1 MEKKNLAPVW
11 SFASVLVTAFFLLA
25 DLFVMAVKPKA
36 IALLIVFSVLSLA
49 GMAVTLFLR
58 EKQKE
63 RDRKEMDERFE
74 HIFKTEKAM
83 FLLIKK
89 TEDQFSSLDRKLEDS
104 IEEVIKTQK
113 AAAKVM
119 VSRSRENAD
128 AIMNSNDKVMERFL
142 DYEEKL
148 DQNNELIGT
157 QKTSMEEN
165 LGKIVDKQTEI
176 ADSVD
181 NIAASMKK
189 EMEQLAA
196 QLESSIKTMTE
207 QAAAPSMASFGIH
220 EPEYRVHV
228 GESTEPETSGA
239 NEFTAVPETMPEPE
253 PEPLPEL
260 DASEPLPDIDVS
272 EPLPDLD
279 ASEPLPD
286 LDVSEP
292 LSELDAS
299 EPLPELDASEPL
311 PDLDASEPLPDLDVS
326 EPLPELDAEP
336 EKSPFDDTGLFDD
349 GLNFDGIEGFG
360 DELKAVNEELHPEQ
374 AQSEELPDLGSGV
387 EDFPSLDD
395 GVGDLSGFD
404 DGIGVFPTVD
414 DGTEEPPVV
423 DEEIINGEPV
433 IEDILPEQKEPEP
446 KPPAPDLSDPNKLM
460 TPDEI
465 AALIANM

>member
-1 MEKKNLAPVW
+1 MEKKNPAPIW
-11 SFASVLVTAFFLLA
+11 SFVSVLATVFFLLA
-25 DLFVMAVKPKA
+25 DLFVTAVKPRS
-36 IALLIVFSVLSLA
+36 IVLLTVFSVLTMA

-74 HIFKTEKAM
+74 YIFKTEKAM

-89 TEDQFSSLDRKLEDS
+89 TEDQFSSLDRKIEDS

-113 AAAKVM
+113 AAAKIM
-119 VSRSRENAD
+119 VNRSRENAD

-148 DQNNELIGT
+148 DQNNELIGA
-157 QKTSMEEN
+157 QKASAEEN
-165 LGKIVDKQTEI
+165 FGKIVEKQTEI
-176 ADSVD
+176 AASVD
-181 NIAASMKK
+181 NLLDSVKK
-189 EMEQLAA
+189 EIEQLADR
-196 QLESSIKTMTE
+196 LESSIQTVAE
-207 QAAAPSMASFGIH
+207 HEAAPSMDSFGIH
-220 EPEYRVHV
+220 EPEYRVQV
-228 GESTEPETSGA
+228 DTAADANTSAA
-239 NEFTAVPETMPEPE
+239 NEFMAVPETTPEPEPQPE

-260 DASEPLPDIDVS
+260 DMP
-272 EPLPDLD
+272 
-279 ASEPLPD
+279 
-286 LDVSEP
+286 
-292 LSELDAS
+292 

-311 PDLDASEPLPDLDVS
+311 PDLDMP
-326 EPLPELDAEP
+326 EPLPELNAEP
-336 EKSPFDDTGLFDD
+336 EKSPLDDIGLFDD
-349 GLNFDGIEGFG
+349 GLNLNFDGIEGFG

-374 AQSEELPDLGSGV
+374 AQEEEVPDLSSGM

-395 GVGDLSGFD
+395 GVSGLSGFD

-414 DGTEEPPVV
+414 DGTEAPPVV

>member
-1 MEKKNLAPVW
+1 MEKKNPAPIW
-11 SFASVLVTAFFLLA
+11 SFVSVLATVFFLLA
-25 DLFVMAVKPKA
+25 DLFVTAVKPRS
-36 IALLIVFSVLSLA
+36 IVLLTVFSVLTMA

-74 HIFKTEKAM
+74 YIFKTEKAM

-113 AAAKVM
+113 AAAKIM
-119 VSRSRENAD
+119 VNRSRENAD

-148 DQNNELIGT
+148 DQNNELIGA
-157 QKTSMEEN
+157 QKASAEEN
-165 LGKIVDKQTEI
+165 FGKIVEKQTEI
-176 ADSVD
+176 AASVD
-181 NIAASMKK
+181 NLLDSVKK
-189 EMEQLAA
+189 EIEQLADR
-196 QLESSIKTMTE
+196 LESSIQTVAE
-207 QAAAPSMASFGIH
+207 HEAAPSMDSFGIH
-220 EPEYRVHV
+220 EPDYRVQV
-228 GESTEPETSGA
+228 GDAADTKASAA
-239 NEFTAVPETMPEPE
+239 NEFMAVPETTPEPEPQPE

-260 DASEPLPDIDVS
+260 DASEPLP
-272 EPLPDLD
+272 
-279 ASEPLPD
+279 
-286 LDVSEP
+286 
-292 LSELDAS
+292 ELDMP

-311 PDLDASEPLPDLDVS
+311 PELDMP
-326 EPLPELDAEP
+326 EPLPELDAES
-336 EKSPFDDTGLFDD
+336 EKSPLDDIGLFDD
-349 GLNFDGIEGFG
+349 GLNLNFDGIEGFG

-374 AQSEELPDLGSGV
+374 AQAEEVPDLSSGM

-395 GVGDLSGFD
+395 GVSDLSGFD

-414 DGTEEPPVV
+414 DGTEAPPVV

>member
-1 MEKKNLAPVW
+1 MEKKNPAPIWSIVSILATV
-11 SFASVLVTAFFLLA
+11 FFLLA
-25 DLFVMAVKPKA
+25 DLFVTAVKPRA
-36 IALLIVFSVLSLA
+36 IVLLTVFSVLTMA

-74 HIFKTEKAM
+74 YIFKTEKAM

-113 AAAKVM
+113 AAAKIM
-119 VSRSRENAD
+119 VNRSRENAD

-148 DQNNELIGT
+148 DQNNELIGA
-157 QKTSMEEN
+157 QKASAEDN
-165 LGKIVDKQTEI
+165 FGKIVKKQTEI
-176 ADSVD
+176 AASVD
-181 NIAASMKK
+181 NLLDSVKK
-189 EMEQLAA
+189 EIEQLADR
-196 QLESSIKTMTE
+196 LESSIQTVAE
-207 QAAAPSMASFGIH
+207 HEVAPSMDSFGIH
-220 EPEYRVHV
+220 EPEYRVQV
-228 GESTEPETSGA
+228 DTAADANTSAA
-239 NEFTAVPETMPEPE
+239 NEFMAVPETMPEPEPQPE

-260 DASEPLPDIDVS
+260 DASEPLP
-272 EPLPDLD
+272 
-279 ASEPLPD
+279 
-286 LDVSEP
+286 
-292 LSELDAS
+292 ELDMP

-311 PDLDASEPLPDLDVS
+311 PDLDASEPLPDLDMP
-326 EPLPELDAEP
+326 EPLPELNAEP
-336 EKSPFDDTGLFDD
+336 EKSPLDDIGLFDD
-349 GLNFDGIEGFG
+349 GLNLNFDGIEGFG

-374 AQSEELPDLGSGV
+374 AQAEEVPDLSSGM
-387 EDFPSLDD
+387 EDFPTLDD
-395 GVGDLSGFD
+395 GVSDLSGFD

-414 DGTEEPPVV
+414 DGTEAPPVV

>member
-1 MEKKNLAPVW
+1 MEKKNPAPIWSIVSILATV
-11 SFASVLVTAFFLLA
+11 FFLLA
-25 DLFVMAVKPKA
+25 DLFVTAVKPRA
-36 IALLIVFSVLSLA
+36 IVLLTVFSVLTMA

-74 HIFKTEKAM
+74 YIFKTEKAM

-113 AAAKVM
+113 AAAKIM
-119 VSRSRENAD
+119 VNRSRENAD

-148 DQNNELIGT
+148 DQNNELIGA
-157 QKTSMEEN
+157 QKASAEEN
-165 LGKIVDKQTEI
+165 FGKIVEKQTEI
-176 ADSVD
+176 AASVD
-181 NIAASMKK
+181 NLLDSVKK
-189 EMEQLAA
+189 EIEQLADR
-196 QLESSIKTMTE
+196 LESSIQTVAE
-207 QAAAPSMASFGIH
+207 HEAAPSMDSFGIH
-220 EPEYRVHV
+220 EPDYRVQV
-228 GESTEPETSGA
+228 GDAADTKASAA
-239 NEFTAVPETMPEPE
+239 NEFMAVPETTPEPEPQPE
-253 PEPLPEL
+253 PEPLPDL
-260 DASEPLPDIDVS
+260 DMT

-279 ASEPLPD
+279 ASEPLP
-286 LDVSEP
+286 
-292 LSELDAS
+292 ELDMT

-311 PDLDASEPLPDLDVS
+311 PDLDMP

-336 EKSPFDDTGLFDD
+336 EKSPLDDIGLFDD
-349 GLNFDGIEGFG
+349 GLNLNFDGIEGFG

-374 AQSEELPDLGSGV
+374 AQAEEVPDLSSGM

-395 GVGDLSGFD
+395 GVSDLSGFD

-414 DGTEEPPVV
+414 DGTEAPPVV

>member
-1 MEKKNLAPVW
+1 MEKKNPAPIW
-11 SFASVLVTAFFLLA
+11 SFVSILATVFFLLA
-25 DLFVMAVKPKA
+25 DLFVTAVKPRA
-36 IALLIVFSVLSLA
+36 IVLLTVFSVLTMA

-74 HIFKTEKAM
+74 YIFKTEKAM

-113 AAAKVM
+113 AAAKIM
-119 VSRSRENAD
+119 VNRSRENAD

-148 DQNNELIGT
+148 DQNNELIGA
-157 QKTSMEEN
+157 QKASAEEN
-165 LGKIVDKQTEI
+165 FGKIVEKQTEI
-176 ADSVD
+176 AASVD
-181 NIAASMKK
+181 NLLGSVKK
-189 EMEQLAA
+189 EIEQLADR
-196 QLESSIKTMTE
+196 LESSIQTVAE
-207 QAAAPSMASFGIH
+207 HEAAPSMDSFGIH
-220 EPEYRVHV
+220 EPEYRVQV
-228 GESTEPETSGA
+228 DTAADANTSA
-239 NEFTAVPETMPEPE
+239 VNEFMAVPETMPEPE
-253 PEPLPEL
+253 PEPQPE
-260 DASEPLPDIDVS
+260 P

-279 ASEPLPD
+279 MPEPLPD
-286 LDVSEP
+286 LDMP
-292 LSELDAS
+292 

-311 PDLDASEPLPDLDVS
+311 PDLDASEPLPDLN
-326 EPLPELDAEP
+326 AEP
-336 EKSPFDDTGLFDD
+336 EKSPLDDIGLFDD
-349 GLNFDGIEGFG
+349 GLNLNFDGIEGFG

-374 AQSEELPDLGSGV
+374 AQAEEVPDLSGGS
-387 EDFPSLDD
+387 EDAPSLDD
-395 GVGDLSGFD
+395 SAGDLSGFD
-404 DGIGVFPTVD
+404 DGIGVFPTID
-414 DGTEEPPVV
+414 DGTEAPPVV

>member
-1 MEKKNLAPVW
+1 MEKKNPAPIW
-11 SFASVLVTAFFLLA
+11 SFVSILATVFFLLA
-25 DLFVMAVKPKA
+25 DLFVTAVKPRA
-36 IALLIVFSVLSLA
+36 IVLLTVFSVLTMV

-74 HIFKTEKAM
+74 YIFKTEKAM

-104 IEEVIKTQK
+104 IEKVIKTQK
-113 AAAKVM
+113 AAAKIM
-119 VSRSRENAD
+119 VNRSRENAD

-148 DQNNELIGT
+148 DQNNELIGA
-157 QKTSMEEN
+157 QKASAEEN
-165 LGKIVDKQTEI
+165 FGKIVEKQTEI
-176 ADSVD
+176 AASVD
-181 NIAASMKK
+181 NLLDSVKK
-189 EMEQLAA
+189 EIEQLADR
-196 QLESSIKTMTE
+196 LESSIQTVAE
-207 QAAAPSMASFGIH
+207 HEAAPSMDSFGIH
-220 EPEYRVHV
+220 EPEYRVQV
-228 GESTEPETSGA
+228 DTAADANTSA
-239 NEFTAVPETMPEPE
+239 VNEFMAVPETTPEPE
-253 PEPLPEL
+253 PQPEP
-260 DASEPLPDIDVS
+260 

-286 LDVSEP
+286 LDIT
-292 LSELDAS
+292 
-299 EPLPELDASEPL
+299 EPL
-311 PDLDASEPLPDLDVS
+311 PDLDASEPLPDLNT
-326 EPLPELDAEP
+326 EP
-336 EKSPFDDTGLFDD
+336 EKSPLDDIGLFDD
-349 GLNFDGIEGFG
+349 GLNLNFDGIEGFG

-374 AQSEELPDLGSGV
+374 AQAEEVPDLSGGS
-387 EDFPSLDD
+387 EDAPSLDD
-395 GVGDLSGFD
+395 SAGDLSGFD
-404 DGIGVFPTVD
+404 DGIGVFPTID
-414 DGTEEPPVV
+414 DGTEAPPVV

>member
-1 MEKKNLAPVW
+1 MEKKNPAPIWSIVSILATV
-11 SFASVLVTAFFLLA
+11 FFLLA
-25 DLFVMAVKPKA
+25 DLFVTAVKPRA
-36 IALLIVFSVLSLA
+36 IVLLTVFSVLTMA

-74 HIFKTEKAM
+74 YIFKTEKAM

-113 AAAKVM
+113 AAAKIM
-119 VSRSRENAD
+119 VNRSRENAD

-148 DQNNELIGT
+148 DQNNELIGA
-157 QKTSMEEN
+157 QKASAEEN
-165 LGKIVDKQTEI
+165 FGKIVEKQTEI
-176 ADSVD
+176 AASVD
-181 NIAASMKK
+181 NLLDSVKK
-189 EMEQLAA
+189 EIEQLADR
-196 QLESSIKTMTE
+196 LESSIQTVAE
-207 QAAAPSMASFGIH
+207 HEAAPSMDSFGIH
-220 EPEYRVHV
+220 EPEYRVQV
-228 GESTEPETSGA
+228 DTAADANTSAA
-239 NEFTAVPETMPEPE
+239 NEFMAVPETTPEPEPQPE

-260 DASEPLPDIDVS
+260 DASEPLP
-272 EPLPDLD
+272 
-279 ASEPLPD
+279 
-286 LDVSEP
+286 
-292 LSELDAS
+292 ELDMP

-311 PDLDASEPLPDLDVS
+311 PDLDMP

-336 EKSPFDDTGLFDD
+336 EKSPLDDIGLFDD
-349 GLNFDGIEGFG
+349 GLNLNFDGIEGFG

-374 AQSEELPDLGSGV
+374 AQAEEVPDLSSGM
-387 EDFPSLDD
+387 EDFPTLDD
-395 GVGDLSGFD
+395 GVSDLSGFD

-414 DGTEEPPVV
+414 DGTEAPPVV

>member
-1 MEKKNLAPVW
+1 MEKKNPAPIW
-11 SFASVLVTAFFLLA
+11 SFVSVLATVFFLLA
-25 DLFVMAVKPKA
+25 DLFVTAVKPRS
-36 IALLIVFSVLSLA
+36 IVLLTVFSVLTMA

-74 HIFKTEKAM
+74 YIFKTEKAM

-113 AAAKVM
+113 AAAKIM
-119 VSRSRENAD
+119 VNRSRENAD

-148 DQNNELIGT
+148 DQNNELIGA
-157 QKTSMEEN
+157 QKASAEEN
-165 LGKIVDKQTEI
+165 FGKIVEKQTEI
-176 ADSVD
+176 AASVD
-181 NIAASMKK
+181 NLLDSVKK
-189 EMEQLAA
+189 EIEQLADK
-196 QLESSIKTMTE
+196 LESSIQTVAE
-207 QAAAPSMASFGIH
+207 HEAAPSMDSFGIH
-220 EPEYRVHV
+220 EPEYRVQV
-228 GESTEPETSGA
+228 DTAADANTSAA
-239 NEFTAVPETMPEPE
+239 NEFMAVPETTPKPEPQPE

-260 DASEPLPDIDVS
+260 DASEPLP
-272 EPLPDLD
+272 
-279 ASEPLPD
+279 
-286 LDVSEP
+286 
-292 LSELDAS
+292 ELDMP

-311 PDLDASEPLPDLDVS
+311 PDLDMP

-336 EKSPFDDTGLFDD
+336 EKSPLDDIGLFDD
-349 GLNFDGIEGFG
+349 GLNLNFDGIEGFG

-374 AQSEELPDLGSGV
+374 AQAEEVPDLSSGM

-395 GVGDLSGFD
+395 GVSDLSGFD

-414 DGTEEPPVV
+414 DGTEAPPVV

>member
-1 MEKKNLAPVW
+1 MEKKNPAPIW
-11 SFASVLVTAFFLLA
+11 SFVSILATVFFLLA
-25 DLFVMAVKPKA
+25 DLFVTAVKPRA
-36 IALLIVFSVLSLA
+36 IVLLTVFSVLTMA

-74 HIFKTEKAM
+74 YIFKTEKAM

-113 AAAKVM
+113 AAAKIM
-119 VSRSRENAD
+119 VNRSRENAD

-148 DQNNELIGT
+148 DQNNELIGA
-157 QKTSMEEN
+157 QKASAEEN
-165 LGKIVDKQTEI
+165 FGKIVEKQTEI
-176 ADSVD
+176 AASVD
-181 NIAASMKK
+181 NLLDSVKK
-189 EMEQLAA
+189 EIEQLADR
-196 QLESSIKTMTE
+196 LESSIQTVAE
-207 QAAAPSMASFGIH
+207 HEAAPSMDSFGIH
-220 EPEYRVHV
+220 EPEYRVQV
-228 GESTEPETSGA
+228 DTAADANTSA
-239 NEFTAVPETMPEPE
+239 VNEFMAVPETTPEPE
-253 PEPLPEL
+253 PQPEP
-260 DASEPLPDIDVS
+260 

-286 LDVSEP
+286 LDIT
-292 LSELDAS
+292 
-299 EPLPELDASEPL
+299 EPL
-311 PDLDASEPLPDLDVS
+311 PDLDASEPLPDLN
-326 EPLPELDAEP
+326 AEP
-336 EKSPFDDTGLFDD
+336 EKSPLDDIGLFDD
-349 GLNFDGIEGFG
+349 GLNLNFDGIEGFG

-374 AQSEELPDLGSGV
+374 AQAEEVPDLSGGS
-387 EDFPSLDD
+387 EDAPSLDD
-395 GVGDLSGFD
+395 SAGDLSGFD
-404 DGIGVFPTVD
+404 DGIGVFPTID
-414 DGTEEPPVV
+414 DGTEAPPVV

>member
-1 MEKKNLAPVW
+1 MERKNPAPIW
-11 SFASVLVTAFFLLA
+11 SFVSILATVFFLLA
-25 DLFVMAVKPKA
+25 DLFVTAVKPRA
-36 IALLIVFSVLSLA
+36 IVLLTVFSVLTMA

-74 HIFKTEKAM
+74 YIFKTEKAM

-113 AAAKVM
+113 AAAKIM
-119 VSRSRENAD
+119 VNRSRENAD

-148 DQNNELIGT
+148 DQNNELIGA
-157 QKTSMEEN
+157 QKASAEEN
-165 LGKIVDKQTEI
+165 FGKIVEKQTEI
-176 ADSVD
+176 AASVD
-181 NIAASMKK
+181 NLLASVKK
-189 EMEQLAA
+189 EIEQLADR
-196 QLESSIKTMTE
+196 LESSIQTVAE
-207 QAAAPSMASFGIH
+207 HEAAPSMDSFGIH
-220 EPEYRVHV
+220 EPEYRVQV
-228 GESTEPETSGA
+228 GTAADTKASAA
-239 NEFTAVPETMPEPE
+239 NEFMAVPETMPEPE
-253 PEPLPEL
+253 PQPEPLPDLDASEPLPELDMPEPLPDLDASESLPDLDASEPLPELDMTEPLPEL
-260 DASEPLPDIDVS
+260 DASEPLP
-272 EPLPDLD
+272 
-279 ASEPLPD
+279 
-286 LDVSEP
+286 
-292 LSELDAS
+292 ELN
-299 EPLPELDASEPL
+299 
-311 PDLDASEPLPDLDVS
+311 
-326 EPLPELDAEP
+326 AEP
-336 EKSPFDDTGLFDD
+336 EKSPLDDIGLFDD
-349 GLNFDGIEGFG
+349 GLNLNFDGIEGFG

-374 AQSEELPDLGSGV
+374 AQEEEVPDLSSGM

-395 GVGDLSGFD
+395 GVSDLSGFD

-414 DGTEEPPVV
+414 DGTEAPPVV

>member
-1 MEKKNLAPVW
+1 MEKKNPAPIW
-11 SFASVLVTAFFLLA
+11 SFVSVLATVFFLLA
-25 DLFVMAVKPKA
+25 DLFVTAVKPRS
-36 IALLIVFSVLSLA
+36 IVLLTVFSVLTMA

-74 HIFKTEKAM
+74 YIFKTEKAM

-113 AAAKVM
+113 AAAKIM
-119 VSRSRENAD
+119 VNRSRENAD

-148 DQNNELIGT
+148 DQNNELIGA
-157 QKTSMEEN
+157 QKASAEEN
-165 LGKIVDKQTEI
+165 FGKIVEKQTEI
-176 ADSVD
+176 AASVD
-181 NIAASMKK
+181 NLLDSVKK
-189 EMEQLAA
+189 EIEQLADR
-196 QLESSIKTMTE
+196 LESSIQTVAE
-207 QAAAPSMASFGIH
+207 HEAAPSMDSFGIH
-220 EPEYRVHV
+220 EPDYRVQV
-228 GESTEPETSGA
+228 GDAADTKASAA
-239 NEFTAVPETMPEPE
+239 NEFMAVPETTPEPEPQPE

-260 DASEPLPDIDVS
+260 DASEPLP
-272 EPLPDLD
+272 
-279 ASEPLPD
+279 
-286 LDVSEP
+286 
-292 LSELDAS
+292 ELDMP

-311 PDLDASEPLPDLDVS
+311 PDLDMP
-326 EPLPELDAEP
+326 EPLPELNAEP
-336 EKSPFDDTGLFDD
+336 EKSPLDDIGLFDD
-349 GLNFDGIEGFG
+349 GLNLNFDGIEGFG

-374 AQSEELPDLGSGV
+374 AQAEEVPDLSSGM
-387 EDFPSLDD
+387 EDFPTLDD
-395 GVGDLSGFD
+395 GVSDLSGFD

-414 DGTEEPPVV
+414 DGTEAPPVV

>member
-1 MEKKNLAPVW
+1 MEKKNPAPIWSIVSILATV
-11 SFASVLVTAFFLLA
+11 FFLLA
-25 DLFVMAVKPKA
+25 DLFVTAVKPRA
-36 IALLIVFSVLSLA
+36 IVLLTVFSVLTMA

-74 HIFKTEKAM
+74 YIFKTEKAM

-113 AAAKVM
+113 AAAKIM
-119 VSRSRENAD
+119 VNRSRENAD

-148 DQNNELIGT
+148 DQNNELIGA
-157 QKTSMEEN
+157 QKASAEEN
-165 LGKIVDKQTEI
+165 FGKIVEKQTEI
-176 ADSVD
+176 AASVD
-181 NIAASMKK
+181 NLLDSVKK
-189 EMEQLAA
+189 EIEQLADR
-196 QLESSIKTMTE
+196 LESSIQTVAE
-207 QAAAPSMASFGIH
+207 HEAAPSMDSFGIH
-220 EPEYRVHV
+220 EPEYRVQV
-228 GESTEPETSGA
+228 DTAADANTSAA
-239 NEFTAVPETMPEPE
+239 NEFMAVPETTPEPEPQPE

-260 DASEPLPDIDVS
+260 DASEPLP
-272 EPLPDLD
+272 
-279 ASEPLPD
+279 
-286 LDVSEP
+286 
-292 LSELDAS
+292 ELDMP

-311 PDLDASEPLPDLDVS
+311 PDLDMP

-336 EKSPFDDTGLFDD
+336 EKSPLDDIGLFDD
-349 GLNFDGIEGFG
+349 GLNLNFDGIEGFG

-374 AQSEELPDLGSGV
+374 AQAEEVPDLSSGM

-395 GVGDLSGFD
+395 GVSDLSGFD

-414 DGTEEPPVV
+414 DGTEAPPVV

>member
-1 MEKKNLAPVW
+1 MEKKNPAPIW
-11 SFASVLVTAFFLLA
+11 SFVSVLATVFFLLA
-25 DLFVMAVKPKA
+25 DLFVTAVKPRS
-36 IALLIVFSVLSLA
+36 IVLLTVFSVLTMA

-74 HIFKTEKAM
+74 YIFKTEKAM

-113 AAAKVM
+113 AAAKIM
-119 VSRSRENAD
+119 VNRSRENAD

-148 DQNNELIGT
+148 DQNNELIGA
-157 QKTSMEEN
+157 QKASAEEN
-165 LGKIVDKQTEI
+165 FGKIVEKQTEI
-176 ADSVD
+176 AASVD
-181 NIAASMKK
+181 NLLDSVKK
-189 EMEQLAA
+189 EIEQLADR
-196 QLESSIKTMTE
+196 LESSIQTVAE
-207 QAAAPSMASFGIH
+207 HEAAPSMDSFGIH
-220 EPEYRVHV
+220 EPDYRVQV
-228 GESTEPETSGA
+228 GDAADTKASAA
-239 NEFTAVPETMPEPE
+239 NEFMAVPETTPEPE
-253 PEPLPEL
+253 PQPEP
-260 DASEPLPDIDVS
+260 

-286 LDVSEP
+286 LDMTEP
-292 LSELDAS
+292 LPELDAS
-299 EPLPELDASEPL
+299 EPLPELDMPEPLPELDASEPL
-311 PDLDASEPLPDLDVS
+311 PDLDMP
-326 EPLPELDAEP
+326 EPLPELNAEP
-336 EKSPFDDTGLFDD
+336 EKSPLDDIGLFDD
-349 GLNFDGIEGFG
+349 GLNLNFDGIEGFG

-374 AQSEELPDLGSGV
+374 AQEEEVPDLSSGM

-395 GVGDLSGFD
+395 GVSDLSGFD

-414 DGTEEPPVV
+414 DGTEAPPVV

>member
-1 MEKKNLAPVW
+1 MEKKNPAPIW
-11 SFASVLVTAFFLLA
+11 SFVSVLATVFFLLA
-25 DLFVMAVKPKA
+25 DLFVTAVKPRS
-36 IALLIVFSVLSLA
+36 IVLLTVFSVLTMA

-74 HIFKTEKAM
+74 YIFKTEKAM

-89 TEDQFSSLDRKLEDS
+89 TEDQFSSLDRKIEDS

-113 AAAKVM
+113 AAAKIM
-119 VSRSRENAD
+119 VNRSRENAD

-148 DQNNELIGT
+148 DQNNELIGA
-157 QKTSMEEN
+157 QKASAEEN
-165 LGKIVDKQTEI
+165 FGKIVEKQTEI
-176 ADSVD
+176 AASVD
-181 NIAASMKK
+181 NLLDSVKK
-189 EMEQLAA
+189 EIEQLADR
-196 QLESSIKTMTE
+196 LESSIQTVAE
-207 QAAAPSMASFGIH
+207 HEAAPSMDSFGIH
-220 EPEYRVHV
+220 EPEYRVQV
-228 GESTEPETSGA
+228 DTAADANTSAA
-239 NEFTAVPETMPEPE
+239 NEFMAVPETMPEPEPQPE

-260 DASEPLPDIDVS
+260 DASEPLP
-272 EPLPDLD
+272 
-279 ASEPLPD
+279 
-286 LDVSEP
+286 
-292 LSELDAS
+292 ELDMP

-311 PDLDASEPLPDLDVS
+311 PDLDASEPLPDLDMP
-326 EPLPELDAEP
+326 EPLPELNAEP
-336 EKSPFDDTGLFDD
+336 EKSPLDDIGLFDD
-349 GLNFDGIEGFG
+349 GLNLNFDGIEGFG

-374 AQSEELPDLGSGV
+374 AQAEEVPDLSSGM
-387 EDFPSLDD
+387 EDFPTLDD
-395 GVGDLSGFD
+395 GVSDLSGFD

-414 DGTEEPPVV
+414 DGTEAPPVV

>member
-1 MEKKNLAPVW
+1 MEKKNPAPIWSIVSILATV
-11 SFASVLVTAFFLLA
+11 FFLLA
-25 DLFVMAVKPKA
+25 DLFVTAVKPRA
-36 IALLIVFSVLSLA
+36 IVLLTVFSVLTMA

-74 HIFKTEKAM
+74 YIFKTEKAM

-113 AAAKVM
+113 AAAKIM
-119 VSRSRENAD
+119 VNRSRENAD

-148 DQNNELIGT
+148 DQNNELIGA
-157 QKTSMEEN
+157 QKASAEEN
-165 LGKIVDKQTEI
+165 FGKIVEKQTEI
-176 ADSVD
+176 AASVD
-181 NIAASMKK
+181 NLLDSVKK
-189 EMEQLAA
+189 EIEQLADR
-196 QLESSIKTMTE
+196 LESSIQTVAE
-207 QAAAPSMASFGIH
+207 HEAAPSMDSFGIH
-220 EPEYRVHV
+220 EPDYRVQV
-228 GESTEPETSGA
+228 GDAADTKASAA
-239 NEFTAVPETMPEPE
+239 NEFMAVPETTPEPEPQPE

-260 DASEPLPDIDVS
+260 DASEPLP
-272 EPLPDLD
+272 
-279 ASEPLPD
+279 
-286 LDVSEP
+286 
-292 LSELDAS
+292 ELDMP

-311 PDLDASEPLPDLDVS
+311 PELDMP

-336 EKSPFDDTGLFDD
+336 EKSPLDDIGLFDD
-349 GLNFDGIEGFG
+349 GLNLNFDGIEGFG

-374 AQSEELPDLGSGV
+374 AQAEEVPDLSSGM

-395 GVGDLSGFD
+395 GVSDLSGFD

-414 DGTEEPPVV
+414 DGTEAPPVV

>member
-1 MEKKNLAPVW
+1 MEKKNPAPIW
-11 SFASVLVTAFFLLA
+11 SFVSILATVFFLLA
-25 DLFVMAVKPKA
+25 DLFVTAVKPRA
-36 IALLIVFSVLSLA
+36 IVLLTVFSVLTMA
-49 GMAVTLFLR
+49 GMAVTFFLR

-74 HIFKTEKAM
+74 YIFKTEKAM

-113 AAAKVM
+113 AAAKIM
-119 VSRSRENAD
+119 VNRSRENAD

-148 DQNNELIGT
+148 DQNNELIGA
-157 QKTSMEEN
+157 QKASAEEN
-165 LGKIVDKQTEI
+165 FGKIVEKQTEI
-176 ADSVD
+176 TASVD
-181 NIAASMKK
+181 NLLDSVKK
-189 EMEQLAA
+189 EIEQLADR
-196 QLESSIKTMTE
+196 LESSIQTVAE
-207 QAAAPSMASFGIH
+207 HEAAPSMDSFGIH
-220 EPEYRVHV
+220 EPEYRVQV
-228 GESTEPETSGA
+228 DTAADANTSA
-239 NEFTAVPETMPEPE
+239 VNEFMAVPETTPEPE
-253 PEPLPEL
+253 PQPEP
-260 DASEPLPDIDVS
+260 

-286 LDVSEP
+286 LDMT
-292 LSELDAS
+292 

-311 PDLDASEPLPDLDVS
+311 PDLDMP
-326 EPLPELDAEP
+326 EPLPELNAEP
-336 EKSPFDDTGLFDD
+336 EKSPLDDIGLFDD
-349 GLNFDGIEGFG
+349 GLNLNFDGIEGFG

-374 AQSEELPDLGSGV
+374 AQAEEVPDLSGGS
-387 EDFPSLDD
+387 EDAPSLDD
-395 GVGDLSGFD
+395 SAGDLSGFD
-404 DGIGVFPTVD
+404 DGIGVFPTID
-414 DGTEEPPVV
+414 DGTEAPPVV

>member
-1 MEKKNLAPVW
+1 MEKKNPAPIW
-11 SFASVLVTAFFLLA
+11 SFVSVLATVFFLLA
-25 DLFVMAVKPKA
+25 DLFVTAVKPRS
-36 IALLIVFSVLSLA
+36 IVLLTVFSVLTMA

-74 HIFKTEKAM
+74 YIFKTEKAM

-89 TEDQFSSLDRKLEDS
+89 TEDQFSSLDRKIEDS

-113 AAAKVM
+113 AAAKIM
-119 VSRSRENAD
+119 VNRSRENAD

-148 DQNNELIGT
+148 DQNNELIGA
-157 QKTSMEEN
+157 QKASAEEN
-165 LGKIVDKQTEI
+165 FGKIVEKQTEI
-176 ADSVD
+176 AASVD
-181 NIAASMKK
+181 NLLDSVKK
-189 EMEQLAA
+189 EIEQLADR
-196 QLESSIKTMTE
+196 LESSIQTVAE
-207 QAAAPSMASFGIH
+207 HEAAPSMDSFGIH
-220 EPEYRVHV
+220 EPEYRVQV
-228 GESTEPETSGA
+228 DTAADANTSAA
-239 NEFTAVPETMPEPE
+239 NEFMAVPETTPEPEPQPE

-260 DASEPLPDIDVS
+260 DASEPLP
-272 EPLPDLD
+272 
-279 ASEPLPD
+279 
-286 LDVSEP
+286 
-292 LSELDAS
+292 ELDMP

-311 PDLDASEPLPDLDVS
+311 PDLDASEPLP
-326 EPLPELDAEP
+326 ELNAEP
-336 EKSPFDDTGLFDD
+336 EKSPLDDIGLFDD
-349 GLNFDGIEGFG
+349 GLNLNFDGIEGFG

-374 AQSEELPDLGSGV
+374 AQAEEVPDLSSGM
-387 EDFPSLDD
+387 EDFPTLDD
-395 GVGDLSGFD
+395 GVSDLSGFD

-414 DGTEEPPVV
+414 DGTEAPPVV

>member
-1 MEKKNLAPVW
+1 MEKKNPAPIW
-11 SFASVLVTAFFLLA
+11 SFVSVLATVFFLLA
-25 DLFVMAVKPKA
+25 DLFVTAVKPRS
-36 IALLIVFSVLSLA
+36 IVLLTVFSVLTMA

-74 HIFKTEKAM
+74 YIFKTEKAM

-113 AAAKVM
+113 AAAKIM
-119 VSRSRENAD
+119 VNRSRENAD

-148 DQNNELIGT
+148 DQNNELIGA
-157 QKTSMEEN
+157 QKASAEEN
-165 LGKIVDKQTEI
+165 FGKIVEKQTEI
-176 ADSVD
+176 AASVD
-181 NIAASMKK
+181 NLLDSVKK
-189 EMEQLAA
+189 EIEQLADK
-196 QLESSIKTMTE
+196 LESSIQTVAE
-207 QAAAPSMASFGIH
+207 HEAAPSMDSFGIH
-220 EPEYRVHV
+220 EPEYRVQV
-228 GESTEPETSGA
+228 DTAADANTSAA
-239 NEFTAVPETMPEPE
+239 NEFMAVPETTPKPEPQPE

-260 DASEPLPDIDVS
+260 DASEPLP
-272 EPLPDLD
+272 
-279 ASEPLPD
+279 
-286 LDVSEP
+286 
-292 LSELDAS
+292 ELDMP

-311 PDLDASEPLPDLDVS
+311 PDLDASEPLPDLDMP
-326 EPLPELDAEP
+326 EPLPELNAEP
-336 EKSPFDDTGLFDD
+336 EKSPLDDIGLFDD
-349 GLNFDGIEGFG
+349 GLNLNFDGIEGFG
-360 DELKAVNEELHPEQ
+360 DELKAVNEELHPDQ
-374 AQSEELPDLGSGV
+374 AQEEEVPDLSSGM

-395 GVGDLSGFD
+395 GVSDLSGFD
-404 DGIGVFPTVD
+404 DGIGVFPTID
-414 DGTEEPPVV
+414 DGTEAPPVV

>member
-1 MEKKNLAPVW
+1 MEKKNPAPIWSIVSILATV
-11 SFASVLVTAFFLLA
+11 FFLLA
-25 DLFVMAVKPKA
+25 DLFVTAVKPRA
-36 IALLIVFSVLSLA
+36 IVLLTVFSVLTMA

-74 HIFKTEKAM
+74 YIFKTEKAM

-113 AAAKVM
+113 AAAKIM
-119 VSRSRENAD
+119 VNRSRENAD

-148 DQNNELIGT
+148 DQNNELIGA
-157 QKTSMEEN
+157 QKASAEEN
-165 LGKIVDKQTEI
+165 FGKIVEKQTEI
-176 ADSVD
+176 AASVD
-181 NIAASMKK
+181 NLLDSVKK
-189 EMEQLAA
+189 EIEQLADR
-196 QLESSIKTMTE
+196 LESSIQTVAE
-207 QAAAPSMASFGIH
+207 HEAAPAMDSFGIH
-220 EPEYRVHV
+220 EPEYRVQV
-228 GESTEPETSGA
+228 DTAADANTSAA
-239 NEFTAVPETMPEPE
+239 NEFMAVPETTPKPEPQPE

-260 DASEPLPDIDVS
+260 DASEPLP
-272 EPLPDLD
+272 
-279 ASEPLPD
+279 
-286 LDVSEP
+286 
-292 LSELDAS
+292 ELDMP

-311 PDLDASEPLPDLDVS
+311 PDLDMP
-326 EPLPELDAEP
+326 EPLPELNAEP
-336 EKSPFDDTGLFDD
+336 EKSPLDDIGLFDD
-349 GLNFDGIEGFG
+349 GLNLNFDGIEGFG

-374 AQSEELPDLGSGV
+374 AQEEEVPDLSSGM

-395 GVGDLSGFD
+395 GVSDLSGFD

-414 DGTEEPPVV
+414 DGTEAPPVV

>member
-1 MEKKNLAPVW
+1 MEKKNPAPIW
-11 SFASVLVTAFFLLA
+11 SFVSILATVFFLLA
-25 DLFVMAVKPKA
+25 DLFVTAVKPRA
-36 IALLIVFSVLSLA
+36 IVLLTVFSVLTMA

-74 HIFKTEKAM
+74 YIFKTEKAM

-113 AAAKVM
+113 AAAKIM
-119 VSRSRENAD
+119 VNRSRENAD

-148 DQNNELIGT
+148 DQNNELIGA
-157 QKTSMEEN
+157 QKASAEEN
-165 LGKIVDKQTEI
+165 FGKIVEKQTEI
-176 ADSVD
+176 AASVD
-181 NIAASMKK
+181 NLLGSVKK
-189 EMEQLAA
+189 EIEQLADR
-196 QLESSIKTMTE
+196 LESSIQTVAE
-207 QAAAPSMASFGIH
+207 HEAAPSMDSFGIH
-220 EPEYRVHV
+220 EPEYRVQV
-228 GESTEPETSGA
+228 DTAADANTSA
-239 NEFTAVPETMPEPE
+239 VNEFMAVPETMPEPE
-253 PEPLPEL
+253 PQPEP
-260 DASEPLPDIDVS
+260 

-286 LDVSEP
+286 LDMP
-292 LSELDAS
+292 

-311 PDLDASEPLPDLDVS
+311 PDLDMP
-326 EPLPELDAEP
+326 EPLPELNAEP
-336 EKSPFDDTGLFDD
+336 EKSPLDDIGLFDD
-349 GLNFDGIEGFG
+349 GLNLNFDGIEGFG

-374 AQSEELPDLGSGV
+374 AQAEEVPDLSGGS
-387 EDFPSLDD
+387 EDAPSLDD
-395 GVGDLSGFD
+395 SAGDLSGFD
-404 DGIGVFPTVD
+404 DGIGVFPTID
-414 DGTEEPPVV
+414 DGTEAPPVV

>member
-1 MEKKNLAPVW
+1 MEKKNPAPIW
-11 SFASVLVTAFFLLA
+11 SFVSVLATVFFLLA
-25 DLFVMAVKPKA
+25 DLFVTAVKPRS
-36 IALLIVFSVLSLA
+36 IVLLTVFSVLTMA

-74 HIFKTEKAM
+74 YIFKTEKAM

-89 TEDQFSSLDRKLEDS
+89 TEDQFSSLDRKIEDS

-113 AAAKVM
+113 AAAKIM
-119 VSRSRENAD
+119 VNRSRENAD

-148 DQNNELIGT
+148 DQNNELIGA
-157 QKTSMEEN
+157 QKASAEEN
-165 LGKIVDKQTEI
+165 FGKIVEKQTEI
-176 ADSVD
+176 AASVD
-181 NIAASMKK
+181 NLLDSVKK
-189 EMEQLAA
+189 EIEQLADR
-196 QLESSIKTMTE
+196 LESSIQTVAE
-207 QAAAPSMASFGIH
+207 HEAAPSMDSFGIH
-220 EPEYRVHV
+220 EPEYRVQV
-228 GESTEPETSGA
+228 DTAADANTSAA
-239 NEFTAVPETMPEPE
+239 NEFMAVPETTPEPEPQPE

-260 DASEPLPDIDVS
+260 DASEPLP
-272 EPLPDLD
+272 
-279 ASEPLPD
+279 
-286 LDVSEP
+286 
-292 LSELDAS
+292 ELDMP

-311 PDLDASEPLPDLDVS
+311 PDLDMP
-326 EPLPELDAEP
+326 EPLPELNAEP
-336 EKSPFDDTGLFDD
+336 EKSPLDDIGLFDD
-349 GLNFDGIEGFG
+349 GLNLNFDGIEGFG

-374 AQSEELPDLGSGV
+374 AQAEEVPDLSSGM
-387 EDFPSLDD
+387 EDFPTLDD
-395 GVGDLSGFD
+395 GVSDLSGFD

-414 DGTEEPPVV
+414 DGTEAPPVV

>member
-1 MEKKNLAPVW
+1 MEKKNPAPIW
-11 SFASVLVTAFFLLA
+11 SFVSVLATVFFLLA
-25 DLFVMAVKPKA
+25 DLFVTAVKPRA
-36 IALLIVFSVLSLA
+36 IVLLTVFSVLTMA

-74 HIFKTEKAM
+74 YIFKTEKAM

-113 AAAKVM
+113 AAAKIM
-119 VSRSRENAD
+119 VNRSRENAD

-148 DQNNELIGT
+148 DQNNELIGA
-157 QKTSMEEN
+157 QKASAEEN
-165 LGKIVDKQTEI
+165 FGKIVKKQTEI
-176 ADSVD
+176 AASVD
-181 NIAASMKK
+181 NLLDSVKK
-189 EMEQLAA
+189 EIEQLADR
-196 QLESSIKTMTE
+196 LESSIQTVAE
-207 QAAAPSMASFGIH
+207 HEAAPSMDSFGIH
-220 EPEYRVHV
+220 EPEYRVQV
-228 GESTEPETSGA
+228 DTAADANTSAA
-239 NEFTAVPETMPEPE
+239 NEFMAVPETTPKPEPQPE

-260 DASEPLPDIDVS
+260 DASEPLP
-272 EPLPDLD
+272 
-279 ASEPLPD
+279 
-286 LDVSEP
+286 
-292 LSELDAS
+292 ELDMT

-311 PDLDASEPLPDLDVS
+311 PDLDMP
-326 EPLPELDAEP
+326 EPLPELNAEP
-336 EKSPFDDTGLFDD
+336 EKSPLDDIGLFDD
-349 GLNFDGIEGFG
+349 GLNLNFDGIEGFG

-374 AQSEELPDLGSGV
+374 AQAEEVPDLSSGM

-395 GVGDLSGFD
+395 GVSDLSGFD

-414 DGTEEPPVV
+414 DGTEAPPVV

>member
-1 MEKKNLAPVW
+1 MEKKNPAPIW
-11 SFASVLVTAFFLLA
+11 SFVSVLATVFFLLA
-25 DLFVMAVKPKA
+25 DLFVTAVKPRS
-36 IALLIVFSVLSLA
+36 IVLLTVFSVLTMA

-74 HIFKTEKAM
+74 YIFKTEKAM

-113 AAAKVM
+113 AAAKIM
-119 VSRSRENAD
+119 VNRSRENAD

-148 DQNNELIGT
+148 DQNNELIGA
-157 QKTSMEEN
+157 QKASAEEN
-165 LGKIVDKQTEI
+165 FGKIVEKQTEI
-176 ADSVD
+176 AASVD
-181 NIAASMKK
+181 NLLDSVKK
-189 EMEQLAA
+189 EIEQLADR
-196 QLESSIKTMTE
+196 LESSIQTVAE
-207 QAAAPSMASFGIH
+207 HEAAPSMDSFGIH
-220 EPEYRVHV
+220 EPDYRVQV
-228 GESTEPETSGA
+228 GGAADTKASAA
-239 NEFTAVPETMPEPE
+239 NEFMAVPETMPEPE
-253 PEPLPEL
+253 PQP
-260 DASEPLPDIDVS
+260 

-279 ASEPLPD
+279 ASEPLPELDMPEPLPD
-286 LDVSEP
+286 LDASESLP
-292 LSELDAS
+292 DLDAS
-299 EPLPELDASEPL
+299 EPLPELDMTEPL
-311 PDLDASEPLPDLDVS
+311 PELDAS

-336 EKSPFDDTGLFDD
+336 EKSPLDDIGLFDD
-349 GLNFDGIEGFG
+349 GLNLNFDGIEGFG

-374 AQSEELPDLGSGV
+374 AQAEEVPDLSSGM

-395 GVGDLSGFD
+395 GVSDLSGFD

-414 DGTEEPPVV
+414 DGTEAPPVV

>member
-1 MEKKNLAPVW
+1 MEKKNPAPIW
-11 SFASVLVTAFFLLA
+11 SFVSVLATVFFLLA
-25 DLFVMAVKPKA
+25 DLFVTAVKPRS
-36 IALLIVFSVLSLA
+36 IVLLTVFSVLTMA

-74 HIFKTEKAM
+74 YIFKTEKAM

-89 TEDQFSSLDRKLEDS
+89 TEDQFSSLDRKIEDS

-113 AAAKVM
+113 AAAKIM
-119 VSRSRENAD
+119 VNRSRENAD

-148 DQNNELIGT
+148 DQNNELIGA
-157 QKTSMEEN
+157 QKASAEEN
-165 LGKIVDKQTEI
+165 FGKIVEKQTEI
-176 ADSVD
+176 AASVD
-181 NIAASMKK
+181 NLLDSVKK
-189 EMEQLAA
+189 EIEQLADR
-196 QLESSIKTMTE
+196 LESSIQTVAE
-207 QAAAPSMASFGIH
+207 HEAAPSMDSFGIH
-220 EPEYRVHV
+220 EPEYRVQV
-228 GESTEPETSGA
+228 DTAADANTSAA
-239 NEFTAVPETMPEPE
+239 NEFMAVPETTPEPEPQPE

-260 DASEPLPDIDVS
+260 DASEPLP
-272 EPLPDLD
+272 
-279 ASEPLPD
+279 
-286 LDVSEP
+286 
-292 LSELDAS
+292 ELDMP

-311 PDLDASEPLPDLDVS
+311 PDLDMP

-336 EKSPFDDTGLFDD
+336 EKSPLDDIGLFDD
-349 GLNFDGIEGFG
+349 GLNLNFDGIEGFG

-374 AQSEELPDLGSGV
+374 AQAEEVPDLSSGM

-395 GVGDLSGFD
+395 GVSDLSGFD

-414 DGTEEPPVV
+414 DGTEAPPVV

>member
-1 MEKKNLAPVW
+1 MEKKNPAPIWSIVSILATV
-11 SFASVLVTAFFLLA
+11 FFLLA
-25 DLFVMAVKPKA
+25 DLFVTAVKPRA
-36 IALLIVFSVLSLA
+36 IVLLTVFSVLTMA

-63 RDRKEMDERFE
+63 RDRKEMDERVE
-74 HIFKTEKAM
+74 YIFKTEKAM

-113 AAAKVM
+113 AAAKIM
-119 VSRSRENAD
+119 VNRSRENAD

-148 DQNNELIGT
+148 DQNNELIGA
-157 QKTSMEEN
+157 QKASAEEN
-165 LGKIVDKQTEI
+165 FGKIVEKQTEI
-176 ADSVD
+176 AASVD
-181 NIAASMKK
+181 NLLDSVKK
-189 EMEQLAA
+189 EIEQLADR
-196 QLESSIKTMTE
+196 LESSIQTVAE
-207 QAAAPSMASFGIH
+207 HEAAPSMDSFGIH
-220 EPEYRVHV
+220 EPEYRVQV
-228 GESTEPETSGA
+228 DTAADANTSAA
-239 NEFTAVPETMPEPE
+239 NEFMAVPETTPKPEPQPE

-260 DASEPLPDIDVS
+260 DASEPLP
-272 EPLPDLD
+272 
-279 ASEPLPD
+279 
-286 LDVSEP
+286 
-292 LSELDAS
+292 ELDMP

-311 PDLDASEPLPDLDVS
+311 PDLDMP

-336 EKSPFDDTGLFDD
+336 EKSPLDDIGLFDD
-349 GLNFDGIEGFG
+349 GLNLNFDGIEGFG

-374 AQSEELPDLGSGV
+374 AQAEEVPDLSSGM

-395 GVGDLSGFD
+395 GVSDLSGFD

-414 DGTEEPPVV
+414 DGTEAPPVV

>member
-1 MEKKNLAPVW
+1 MEKKNPAPIWSIVSILATV
-11 SFASVLVTAFFLLA
+11 FFLLA
-25 DLFVMAVKPKA
+25 DLFVTAVKPRA
-36 IALLIVFSVLSLA
+36 IVLLTVFSVLTMA

-74 HIFKTEKAM
+74 YIFKTEKAM

-113 AAAKVM
+113 AAAKIM
-119 VSRSRENAD
+119 VNRSRENAD

-148 DQNNELIGT
+148 DQNNELIGA
-157 QKTSMEEN
+157 QKASAEEN
-165 LGKIVDKQTEI
+165 FGKIVEKQTEI
-176 ADSVD
+176 AASVD
-181 NIAASMKK
+181 NLLASVKK
-189 EMEQLAA
+189 EIEQLADR
-196 QLESSIKTMTE
+196 LESSIQTVAE
-207 QAAAPSMASFGIH
+207 HEAAPSMDSFGIH
-220 EPEYRVHV
+220 EPEYRVQV
-228 GESTEPETSGA
+228 DTAADANTSAA
-239 NEFTAVPETMPEPE
+239 NEFMAVPETMPEPE
-253 PEPLPEL
+253 PQPEPLPDLDASEPLPELDMPEPLPDLDASEPLPELDMTEPLPEL
-260 DASEPLPDIDVS
+260 DASEPLP
-272 EPLPDLD
+272 
-279 ASEPLPD
+279 
-286 LDVSEP
+286 
-292 LSELDAS
+292 ELN
-299 EPLPELDASEPL
+299 
-311 PDLDASEPLPDLDVS
+311 
-326 EPLPELDAEP
+326 AEP
-336 EKSPFDDTGLFDD
+336 EKSPLDDIGLFDD
-349 GLNFDGIEGFG
+349 GLNLNFDGIEGFG

-374 AQSEELPDLGSGV
+374 AQAEEVPDLSSGM

-395 GVGDLSGFD
+395 GVSDLSGFD

-414 DGTEEPPVV
+414 DGTEAPPVV

>member
-1 MEKKNLAPVW
+1 MEKKNPAPIW
-11 SFASVLVTAFFLLA
+11 SFVSILATVFFLLA
-25 DLFVMAVKPKA
+25 DLFVTAVKPRA
-36 IALLIVFSVLSLA
+36 IVLLTVFSVLTMA

-74 HIFKTEKAM
+74 YIFKTEKAM

-113 AAAKVM
+113 AAAKIM
-119 VSRSRENAD
+119 VNRSRENAD

-148 DQNNELIGT
+148 DQNNELIGA
-157 QKTSMEEN
+157 QKASAEEN
-165 LGKIVDKQTEI
+165 FGKIVEKQTEI
-176 ADSVD
+176 AASVD
-181 NIAASMKK
+181 NLLDSVKK
-189 EMEQLAA
+189 EIEQLADK
-196 QLESSIKTMTE
+196 LESSIQTVAE
-207 QAAAPSMASFGIH
+207 HEAAPSMDSFGIH
-220 EPEYRVHV
+220 EPEYRVQV
-228 GESTEPETSGA
+228 DTAADANTSAA
-239 NEFTAVPETMPEPE
+239 NEFMAVPETTPKPEPQPE

-260 DASEPLPDIDVS
+260 DASEPLP
-272 EPLPDLD
+272 
-279 ASEPLPD
+279 
-286 LDVSEP
+286 
-292 LSELDAS
+292 ELDMP

-311 PDLDASEPLPDLDVS
+311 PDLDMP

-336 EKSPFDDTGLFDD
+336 EKSPLDDIGLFDD
-349 GLNFDGIEGFG
+349 GLNLNFDGIEGFG

-374 AQSEELPDLGSGV
+374 AQAEEVPDLSSGM

-395 GVGDLSGFD
+395 GVSDLSGFD

-414 DGTEEPPVV
+414 DGTEAPPVV

>member
-1 MEKKNLAPVW
+1 MEKKNPAPIW
-11 SFASVLVTAFFLLA
+11 SFVSVLATVFFLLA
-25 DLFVMAVKPKA
+25 DLFVTAVKPRS
-36 IALLIVFSVLSLA
+36 IVLLTVFSVLTMA

-74 HIFKTEKAM
+74 YIFKTEKAM

-113 AAAKVM
+113 AAAKIM
-119 VSRSRENAD
+119 VNRSRENAD

-148 DQNNELIGT
+148 DQNNELIGA
-157 QKTSMEEN
+157 QKASAEEN
-165 LGKIVDKQTEI
+165 FGKIVEKQTEI
-176 ADSVD
+176 AASVD
-181 NIAASMKK
+181 NLLDSVKK
-189 EMEQLAA
+189 EIEQLADR
-196 QLESSIKTMTE
+196 LESSIQTVAE
-207 QAAAPSMASFGIH
+207 HEAAPSMDSFGIH
-220 EPEYRVHV
+220 EPDYRVQV
-228 GESTEPETSGA
+228 GDAADTKASAA
-239 NEFTAVPETMPEPE
+239 NEFMAVPETTPEPEPQPE
-253 PEPLPEL
+253 PEPLPDL
-260 DASEPLPDIDVS
+260 DMT

-279 ASEPLPD
+279 ASEPLP
-286 LDVSEP
+286 
-292 LSELDAS
+292 ELDMT

-311 PDLDASEPLPDLDVS
+311 PDLDMP

-336 EKSPFDDTGLFDD
+336 EKSPLDDIGLFDD
-349 GLNFDGIEGFG
+349 GLNLNFDGIEGFG

-374 AQSEELPDLGSGV
+374 AQAEEVPDLSSGM

-395 GVGDLSGFD
+395 GVSDLSGFD

-414 DGTEEPPVV
+414 DGTEAPPVV

>member
-1 MEKKNLAPVW
+1 MERKNPAPIW
-11 SFASVLVTAFFLLA
+11 SFVSILATVFFLLA
-25 DLFVMAVKPKA
+25 DLFVTAVKPRA
-36 IALLIVFSVLSLA
+36 IVLLTVFSVLTMA

-74 HIFKTEKAM
+74 YIFKTEKAM

-89 TEDQFSSLDRKLEDS
+89 TEDQFSSLDRKIEDS

-113 AAAKVM
+113 AAAKIM
-119 VSRSRENAD
+119 VNRSRENAD

-148 DQNNELIGT
+148 DQNNELIGA
-157 QKTSMEEN
+157 QKASAEEN
-165 LGKIVDKQTEI
+165 FGKIVEKQTEI
-176 ADSVD
+176 AASVD
-181 NIAASMKK
+181 NLLDSVKK
-189 EMEQLAA
+189 EIEQLADR
-196 QLESSIKTMTE
+196 LESSIQTVAE
-207 QAAAPSMASFGIH
+207 HEAAPSMDSFGIH
-220 EPEYRVHV
+220 EPEYRVQV
-228 GESTEPETSGA
+228 DTAADANTSAA
-239 NEFTAVPETMPEPE
+239 NEFMAVPETTPEPEPQPE

-260 DASEPLPDIDVS
+260 DASEPLP
-272 EPLPDLD
+272 
-279 ASEPLPD
+279 
-286 LDVSEP
+286 
-292 LSELDAS
+292 ELDMP

-311 PDLDASEPLPDLDVS
+311 PDLDMP
-326 EPLPELDAEP
+326 EPLPELNAEP
-336 EKSPFDDTGLFDD
+336 EKSPLDDIGLFDD
-349 GLNFDGIEGFG
+349 GLNLNFDGIEGFG

-374 AQSEELPDLGSGV
+374 AQEEEVPDLSSGM

-395 GVGDLSGFD
+395 GVSDLSGFD

-414 DGTEEPPVV
+414 DGTEAPPVV

>member
-1 MEKKNLAPVW
+1 MEFCL
-11 SFASVLVTAFFLLA
+11 SSCHCFFPSGRFVCDSGKTQVNCIA
-25 DLFVMAVKPKA
+25 DC
-36 IALLIVFSVLSLA
+36 VFCV
-49 GMAVTLFLR
+49 VTLFLR

-74 HIFKTEKAM
+74 YIFKTEKAM

-104 IEEVIKTQK
+104 IEDVIKTQK
-113 AAAKVM
+113 AAAKIM
-119 VSRSRENAD
+119 VNRSRENAD

-148 DQNNELIGT
+148 DQNNELIGA
-157 QKTSMEEN
+157 QKASAEEN
-165 LGKIVDKQTEI
+165 FGKIVEKQTEI
-176 ADSVD
+176 AASVD
-181 NIAASMKK
+181 NLLDSVKK
-189 EMEQLAA
+189 EIEQLADR
-196 QLESSIKTMTE
+196 LESSIQTVAE
-207 QAAAPSMASFGIH
+207 HEAAPSMDSFGIH
-220 EPEYRVHV
+220 EPEYRVQV
-228 GESTEPETSGA
+228 DTAADANTSAA
-239 NEFTAVPETMPEPE
+239 NEFMAVPETTPEPEPQPE

-260 DASEPLPDIDVS
+260 DASEPLP
-272 EPLPDLD
+272 
-279 ASEPLPD
+279 
-286 LDVSEP
+286 
-292 LSELDAS
+292 ELDAS

-311 PDLDASEPLPDLDVS
+311 PDLDMP

-336 EKSPFDDTGLFDD
+336 EKSPLDDIGLFDD
-349 GLNFDGIEGFG
+349 GLNLNFDGIEGFG

-374 AQSEELPDLGSGV
+374 AQAEEVPDLSSGM

-395 GVGDLSGFD
+395 GVSDLSGFD

-414 DGTEEPPVV
+414 DGTEAPPVV

>member
-1 MEKKNLAPVW
+1 MEKKNPAPIW
-11 SFASVLVTAFFLLA
+11 SFVSVLATVFFLLA
-25 DLFVMAVKPKA
+25 DLFVTAVKPRS
-36 IALLIVFSVLSLA
+36 IVLLTVFSVLTMA

-74 HIFKTEKAM
+74 YIFKTEKAM

-104 IEEVIKTQK
+104 IEDVIKTQK
-113 AAAKVM
+113 AAAKIM
-119 VSRSRENAD
+119 VNRSRENAD

-148 DQNNELIGT
+148 DQNNELIGA
-157 QKTSMEEN
+157 QKASAEEN
-165 LGKIVDKQTEI
+165 FGKIVEKQTEI
-176 ADSVD
+176 AASVD
-181 NIAASMKK
+181 NLLDSVKK
-189 EMEQLAA
+189 EIEQLADR
-196 QLESSIKTMTE
+196 LESSIQTVAE
-207 QAAAPSMASFGIH
+207 HEAAPSMDSFGIH
-220 EPEYRVHV
+220 EPEYRVQV
-228 GESTEPETSGA
+228 DTAADANTSAA
-239 NEFTAVPETMPEPE
+239 NEFMAVPETTPEPEPQPE

-260 DASEPLPDIDVS
+260 DASEPLP
-272 EPLPDLD
+272 
-279 ASEPLPD
+279 
-286 LDVSEP
+286 
-292 LSELDAS
+292 ELDAS

-311 PDLDASEPLPDLDVS
+311 PDLDMP

-336 EKSPFDDTGLFDD
+336 EKSPLDDIGLFDD
-349 GLNFDGIEGFG
+349 GLNLNFDGIEGFG

-374 AQSEELPDLGSGV
+374 AQAEEVPDLSSGM

-395 GVGDLSGFD
+395 GVSDLSGFD

-414 DGTEEPPVV
+414 DGTEAPPVV

>member
-11 SFASVLVTAFFLLA
+11 SLVSVLATAFFLLA

-74 HIFKTEKAM
+74 YIFKTEKAM

-113 AAAKVM
+113 AAAKIM
-119 VSRSRENAD
+119 VNRSRENAE

-148 DQNNELIGT
+148 DQNNELIGA
-157 QKTSMEEN
+157 QKASAEEN
-165 LGKIVDKQTEI
+165 FGKIVEKQTEM
-176 ADSVD
+176 AASVD
-181 NIAASMKK
+181 NLLDSVKK
-189 EMEQLAA
+189 EIEQLADR
-196 QLESSIKTMTE
+196 LESSIQTVAE
-207 QAAAPSMASFGIH
+207 HEAAPSMDSFGIH
-220 EPEYRVHV
+220 EPEYRVQV
-228 GESTEPETSGA
+228 DTAADANTSAA
-239 NEFTAVPETMPEPE
+239 NEFMAVPETTPKPEPQPE

-260 DASEPLPDIDVS
+260 DASEPLP
-272 EPLPDLD
+272 
-279 ASEPLPD
+279 
-286 LDVSEP
+286 
-292 LSELDAS
+292 ELDAS

-311 PDLDASEPLPDLDVS
+311 PDLDMP

-336 EKSPFDDTGLFDD
+336 EKSPLDDIGLFDD
-349 GLNFDGIEGFG
+349 GLNLNFDGIEGFG

-374 AQSEELPDLGSGV
+374 AQAEDVPYLSSGM

-395 GVGDLSGFD
+395 GVSDLSGFD

-414 DGTEEPPVV
+414 DGTEAPPVV

>member
-1 MEKKNLAPVW
+1 MEKKNPAPIWSIVSILATV
-11 SFASVLVTAFFLLA
+11 FFLLA
-25 DLFVMAVKPKA
+25 DLFVTAVKPRA
-36 IALLIVFSVLSLA
+36 IVLLTVFSVLTMA

-74 HIFKTEKAM
+74 YIFKTEKAM

-113 AAAKVM
+113 AAAKIM
-119 VSRSRENAD
+119 VNRSRENAD

-148 DQNNELIGT
+148 DQNNELIGA
-157 QKTSMEEN
+157 QKASAEEN
-165 LGKIVDKQTEI
+165 FGKIVKKQTEI
-176 ADSVD
+176 AASVD
-181 NIAASMKK
+181 NLLDSVKK
-189 EMEQLAA
+189 EIEQLADR
-196 QLESSIKTMTE
+196 LESSIQTVAE
-207 QAAAPSMASFGIH
+207 HEAAPSMDSFGIH
-220 EPEYRVHV
+220 EPEYRVQV
-228 GESTEPETSGA
+228 DTAADANTSAA
-239 NEFTAVPETMPEPE
+239 NEFMAVPETTPKPEPQPE

-260 DASEPLPDIDVS
+260 DASEPLP
-272 EPLPDLD
+272 
-279 ASEPLPD
+279 
-286 LDVSEP
+286 
-292 LSELDAS
+292 ELDMP

-311 PDLDASEPLPDLDVS
+311 PDLDMP

-336 EKSPFDDTGLFDD
+336 EKSPLDDIGLFDD
-349 GLNFDGIEGFG
+349 GLNLNFDGIEGFG

-374 AQSEELPDLGSGV
+374 AQAEEVPDLSSGM

-395 GVGDLSGFD
+395 GVSDLSGFD

-414 DGTEEPPVV
+414 DGTEAPPVV

>member
-1 MEKKNLAPVW
+1 MEKKNPAPIW
-11 SFASVLVTAFFLLA
+11 SFVSVLATVFFLLA
-25 DLFVMAVKPKA
+25 DLFVTAVKPRS
-36 IALLIVFSVLSLA
+36 IVLLTVFSVLTMA

-74 HIFKTEKAM
+74 YIFKTEKAM

-113 AAAKVM
+113 AAAKIM
-119 VSRSRENAD
+119 VNRSRENAD

-148 DQNNELIGT
+148 DQNNELIGA
-157 QKTSMEEN
+157 QKASAEEN
-165 LGKIVDKQTEI
+165 FGKIVEKQTEI
-176 ADSVD
+176 AASVD
-181 NIAASMKK
+181 NLLDSVKK
-189 EMEQLAA
+189 EIEQLADR
-196 QLESSIKTMTE
+196 LESSIQTVAE
-207 QAAAPSMASFGIH
+207 HEAAPSMDSFGIH
-220 EPEYRVHV
+220 EPEYRVQV
-228 GESTEPETSGA
+228 DTAADANTSAA
-239 NEFTAVPETMPEPE
+239 NEFMAVPETTPEPEPQPE

-260 DASEPLPDIDVS
+260 DASEPLP
-272 EPLPDLD
+272 
-279 ASEPLPD
+279 
-286 LDVSEP
+286 
-292 LSELDAS
+292 ELDMP

-311 PDLDASEPLPDLDVS
+311 PDLDMP
-326 EPLPELDAEP
+326 EPLPELNAEP
-336 EKSPFDDTGLFDD
+336 EKSPLDDIGLFDD
-349 GLNFDGIEGFG
+349 GLNLNFDGIEGFG

-374 AQSEELPDLGSGV
+374 AQAEEVPDLSSGM
-387 EDFPSLDD
+387 EDFPTLDD
-395 GVGDLSGFD
+395 GVSDLSGFD

-414 DGTEEPPVV
+414 DGTEAPPVV

>member
-1 MEKKNLAPVW
+1 MEKKNPAPIWSIVSILATV
-11 SFASVLVTAFFLLA
+11 FFLLA
-25 DLFVMAVKPKA
+25 DLFVTAVKPRA
-36 IALLIVFSVLSLA
+36 IVLLTVFSVLTMA

-63 RDRKEMDERFE
+63 RERKEMDERFE
-74 HIFKTEKAM
+74 YIFKTEKAM

-113 AAAKVM
+113 AAAKIM
-119 VSRSRENAD
+119 VNRSRENAD

-148 DQNNELIGT
+148 DQNNELIGA
-157 QKTSMEEN
+157 QKASAEEN
-165 LGKIVDKQTEI
+165 FGKIVEKQTEI
-176 ADSVD
+176 AASVD
-181 NIAASMKK
+181 NLLDSVKK
-189 EMEQLAA
+189 EIEQLADR
-196 QLESSIKTMTE
+196 LESSIQTVAE
-207 QAAAPSMASFGIH
+207 HEAAPSMDSFGIH
-220 EPEYRVHV
+220 EPEYRVQV
-228 GESTEPETSGA
+228 DTAADANTSAA
-239 NEFTAVPETMPEPE
+239 NEFMAVPETMPEPEPQPE

-260 DASEPLPDIDVS
+260 DASEPLP
-272 EPLPDLD
+272 
-279 ASEPLPD
+279 
-286 LDVSEP
+286 
-292 LSELDAS
+292 ELDMP

-311 PDLDASEPLPDLDVS
+311 PDLDASEPLP
-326 EPLPELDAEP
+326 ELNAEP
-336 EKSPFDDTGLFDD
+336 EKSPLDDIGLFDD
-349 GLNFDGIEGFG
+349 GLNLNFDGIEGFG

-374 AQSEELPDLGSGV
+374 AQAEEVPDLSSGM

-395 GVGDLSGFD
+395 GVSDLSGFD

-414 DGTEEPPVV
+414 DGTEAPPVV

>member
-1 MEKKNLAPVW
+1 MEKKNPAPIW
-11 SFASVLVTAFFLLA
+11 SFVSVLATVFFLLA
-25 DLFVMAVKPKA
+25 DLFVTAVKPRA
-36 IALLIVFSVLSLA
+36 IVLLTVFSVLTMA

-74 HIFKTEKAM
+74 YIFKTEKAM

-113 AAAKVM
+113 AAAKIM
-119 VSRSRENAD
+119 VNRSRENAD

-148 DQNNELIGT
+148 DQNNELIGA
-157 QKTSMEEN
+157 QKASAEEN
-165 LGKIVDKQTEI
+165 FGKIVEKQTEI
-176 ADSVD
+176 AASVD
-181 NIAASMKK
+181 NLLDSVKK
-189 EMEQLAA
+189 EIEQLADR
-196 QLESSIKTMTE
+196 LESSIQTVAE
-207 QAAAPSMASFGIH
+207 HEAAPSMDSFGIH
-220 EPEYRVHV
+220 EPDYRVQV
-228 GESTEPETSGA
+228 GDAADTKASAA
-239 NEFTAVPETMPEPE
+239 NEFMAVPETTPKPEPQ
-253 PEPLPEL
+253 PEP
-260 DASEPLPDIDVS
+260 

-279 ASEPLPD
+279 ASEPLP
-286 LDVSEP
+286 
-292 LSELDAS
+292 ELDMP

-311 PDLDASEPLPDLDVS
+311 PDLDMP

-336 EKSPFDDTGLFDD
+336 EKSPLDDIGLFDD
-349 GLNFDGIEGFG
+349 GLNLNFDGIEGFG

-374 AQSEELPDLGSGV
+374 AQAEEVPDLSSGM
-387 EDFPSLDD
+387 EDFPTLDD
-395 GVGDLSGFD
+395 GVSDLSGFD

-414 DGTEEPPVV
+414 DGTEAPPVV

>member
-1 MEKKNLAPVW
+1 MEKKNPAPIW
-11 SFASVLVTAFFLLA
+11 SFVSVLATVFFLLA
-25 DLFVMAVKPKA
+25 DLFVTAVKPRS
-36 IALLIVFSVLSLA
+36 IVLLTVFSVLTMA

-74 HIFKTEKAM
+74 YIFKTEKAM

-89 TEDQFSSLDRKLEDS
+89 TEDQFSSLDRKIEDS

-113 AAAKVM
+113 AAAKIM
-119 VSRSRENAD
+119 VNRSRENAD

-148 DQNNELIGT
+148 DQNNELIGA
-157 QKTSMEEN
+157 QKASAEEN
-165 LGKIVDKQTEI
+165 FGKIVEKQTEI
-176 ADSVD
+176 AASVD
-181 NIAASMKK
+181 NLLDSVKK
-189 EMEQLAA
+189 EIEQLADR
-196 QLESSIKTMTE
+196 LESSIQTVAE
-207 QAAAPSMASFGIH
+207 HEAAPSMDSFGIH
-220 EPEYRVHV
+220 EPEYRVQV
-228 GESTEPETSGA
+228 DTAADANTSAA
-239 NEFTAVPETMPEPE
+239 NEFMAVPETTPEPEPQPE

-260 DASEPLPDIDVS
+260 DASEPLP
-272 EPLPDLD
+272 
-279 ASEPLPD
+279 
-286 LDVSEP
+286 
-292 LSELDAS
+292 ELDMP

-311 PDLDASEPLPDLDVS
+311 PDLDMP
-326 EPLPELDAEP
+326 EPLPELNAEP
-336 EKSPFDDTGLFDD
+336 EKSPLDDIGLFDD
-349 GLNFDGIEGFG
+349 GLNLNFDGIEGFG

-374 AQSEELPDLGSGV
+374 AQEEEVPDLSSGM

-395 GVGDLSGFD
+395 GVSGLSGFD

-414 DGTEEPPVV
+414 DGTEAPPVV